1 MAITHTKDNQLN
13 SAPVKVSNYIRII
26 LALALSG
33 LAELASCFYSTFVT
47 GSGCRI

>member
-26 LALALSG
+26 GLALSG
-33 LAELASCFYSTFVT
+33 LAELASLFYSTSVT
-47 GSGCRI
+47 RSRRRI

>member
-26 LALALSG
+26 LAWRYPALQN
-33 LAELASCFYSTFVT
+33 
-47 GSGCRI
+47 